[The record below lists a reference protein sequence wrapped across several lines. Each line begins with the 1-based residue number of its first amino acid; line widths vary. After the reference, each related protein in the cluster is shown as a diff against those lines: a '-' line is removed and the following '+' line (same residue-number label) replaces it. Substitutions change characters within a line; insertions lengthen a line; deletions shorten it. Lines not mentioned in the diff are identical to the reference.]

1 MIYPFGFAG
10 WRDHSGG
17 AMSVFVLPNHTS
29 QISDHKSIRK
39 GLICRLDN
47 PQARRNKEGHKGEA
61 YGLFACNRD
70 VLLSGMGS

>member
-17 AMSVFVLPNHTS
+17 AMSVFVLPNHKS

-47 PQARRNKEGHKGEA
+47 PHP
-61 YGLFACNRD
+61 
-70 VLLSGMGS
+70 